1 MGRMSQP
8 PEATGPWTIARLLA
22 WTTDFFARRE
32 LESPRLCAELL
43 LAHAL
48 GCQRLEL
55 YTRHEH
61 IPQPGALASFREA
74 VREAAA
80 GRPIAYLTGV
90 KEFFALPFE
99 VTPAVLIPRPE
110 TEVLVERTI
119 ALIRSAHPPPQ
130 RVLDLGTGSG
140 CIAVSL
146 ARHLP
151 GVRVFASDISAE
163 ALRVAQRN
171 AERHGLA
178 GRIEFRE
185 GDLLAC
191 WQEGEPFDVI
201 VCNLPYIG
209 ANEAAELPASV
220 RDYEPHVALYAG
232 EDGLAILRRLAEEA
246 PAHLTAGGHLLSEV
260 GYGQSASVRALL
272 DEAGWRDIVTYRDDL
287 RHERVVHARSG
298 GTRPT
303 RRSER

>member
-1 MGRMSQP
+1 MSEP
-8 PEATGPWTIARLLA
+8 NDAAGPWTIARLLA
-22 WTTDFFARRE
+22 WTTEFFSRRE

-55 YTRHEH
+55 YTRHEQVP
-61 IPQPGALASFREA
+61 PQGALASFREA
-74 VREAAA
+74 VREAAS
-80 GRPIAYLTGV
+80 GRPIAYLTGF
-90 KEFFALPFE
+90 KEFFSLAFE

-119 ALIRSAHPPPQ
+119 ALIRSTDPRLR

-151 GVRVFASDISAE
+151 GAQVFASDISAA
-163 ALRVAQRN
+163 ALDVARRN
-171 AERHGLA
+171 AERHGLLD
-178 GRIEFRE
+178 RIEFRE

-191 WQEGEPFDVI
+191 WQDVEPFDVI
-201 VCNLPYIG
+201 VSNPPYIG
-209 ANEAAELPASV
+209 TREADELPASV
-220 RDYEPHVALYAG
+220 REYEPHAALYAG
-232 EDGLAILRRLAEEA
+232 EDGLAVLRRIAAEA
-246 PAHLTAGGHLLSEV
+246 PSRLVAGGHLLTEV
-260 GYGQSASVRALL
+260 GYRQSAAVRALL

-298 GTRPT
+298 GTHPV
-303 RRSER
+303 RRCEP

>member
-1 MGRMSQP
+1 MSEP
-8 PEATGPWTIARLLA
+8 DDAAAPWTIARLLA
-22 WTTDFFARRE
+22 WTTDFFTRRE

-48 GCQRLEL
+48 GCRRLEL

-61 IPQPGALASFREA
+61 VPPPAALASFRQT

-90 KEFFALPFE
+90 KEFYSLTFE

-119 ALIRSAHPPPQ
+119 TLIRSADPPLR

-140 CIAVSL
+140 CIAVCL

-151 GVRVFASDISAE
+151 DVRVFASDISAE

-178 GRIEFRE
+178 DRIEFRQ

-191 WQEGEPFDVI
+191 WQDAEPFDVI
-201 VCNLPYIG
+201 ACNPPYIG
-209 ANEAAELPASV
+209 TREAAELPASV

-232 EDGLAILRRLAEEA
+232 EDGLAVLRRIAAEA
-246 PAHLTAGGHLLSEV
+246 PARLAPGGHLLTEV
-260 GYGQSASVRALL
+260 GYRQSAAVRALL

-287 RHERVVHARSG
+287 RHERVVHARG
-298 GTRPT
+298 GGNRPV
-303 RRSER
+303 RRSEP